1 MSLKFNMMAVMGVG
15 LALFG
20 CSRDAVQSVD
30 PNLSNPEAQVAVAT
44 IQEMGKQLRS
54 IDNCPARFPMYEEV
68 RRTVG
73 SVEGVRERES
83 VIEYMTDYLFS
94 LDFWLLQVFDEPYS
108 FLS

>member
-15 LALFG
+15 LALSG